1 MSTFF
6 KALIAVL
13 ILAYPV
19 LVYLGLS
26 QLDVR
31 VLALIL
37 IALAI
42 ARVAGIFGFGNKLAG
57 DAPMQTQMIFAALIL
72 VIVAASSFIFDSAEA
87 LRFYP
92 VLINCL
98 FLVLFALTLRTPP
111 SMIERLA
118 RLSDAHLPPEGVAY
132 TRKVTMVWC
141 GFFVL
146 NGSIALYTTL
156 MSDLDVWAFYN
167 GFLSYCL
174 MGLLFGGEYL
184 VRLRMKHRHA
194 VSP

>member
-1 MSTFF
+1 MSTVF
-6 KALIAVL
+6 KTLIAVL

-31 VLALIL
+31 VLAFIL
-37 IALAI
+37 LALAI
-42 ARVAGIFGFGNKLAG
+42 ARVAGIFGFGNKQGG
-57 DAPMQTQMIFAALIL
+57 DAPMRTQMIFAALIL
-72 VIVAASSFIFDSAEA
+72 AIVAASSFIFESTEA

-92 VLINCL
+92 VLINGL

-111 SMIERLA
+111 SMIERFA
-118 RLSDAHLPPEGVAY
+118 RLSDPHLSPEGVVY
-132 TRKVTMVWC
+132 TRKVTMIWC
-141 GFFVL
+141 GFFIM

-156 MSDLDVWAFYN
+156 LSSLDVWAFYN

-184 VRLRMKHRHA
+184 VRLRMKQRHA
-194 VSP
+194 VAP